1 MKTRK
6 LLSVLLAVV
15 LVLGTLA
22 AIGLTVSADVTE
34 IATAEDLLKI
44 SGQSGEYKLTADITL
59 TGTVES
65 FSGTLDGDG
74 HTVTVSAPMFASLS
88 GTVKNLKL
96 AGEITSDA
104 TIQVGALANVVP
116 ASLTLDKVTSDVK
129 LTAAN
134 ASGVGGFIGNVVS
147 SVATTVTIRNCINKG
162 AVSAKANV
170 GGFIGYAQNNASDTT
185 VYTVIDFDYC
195 VNEGDVKMSTT
206 DSGQGAAGFLGY
218 NGKLTDL
225 QVAYCVNKGDISAT
239 GGDYGIAG
247 ILGCGSWAREYQKA
261 TITYSANYG
270 DITITDDENQ
280 RGRVAGIVGRWNRRA
295 LQLTIDHCYNM
306 GAIHGGAKGDPDG
319 ACGILGYTHKNDNN
333 GDTNVITVTNC
344 YNAGTVTAAG
354 GTTYATGVVHNDN
367 AGNTTSSNNYYLT
380 DTAASAGKNI
390 AAAPADKDALN
401 TALKEIG
408 YVVDAAQNDGF
419 AVLAWQC
426 SHSATT
432 VDCIGTKCTIC
443 QLQLDENGSGE
454 HDYGDWSPVSGAT
467 ATTDGED
474 KRVCGV
480 CNHEETRVVDATGKI
495 APVDGVYYVEN
506 EDQMLWLAYNMNNG
520 TVSASSDIVL
530 KADVTLTNGMTF
542 IDKSYN
548 GTFDGKGHTL
558 SGLNYTIF
566 NALDGTVKN
575 IVLKGDI
582 DYTGISDNNRAR
594 KASTIAFEGTAMTV
608 ENVVSY
614 VNITS
619 KAKDLNAG
627 GIIGYASGSCTFNRV
642 TYAGNYTMEWTGS
655 GGGLGAIFGWG
666 NAGGSGTTTLTDC
679 SFTGTITVTGD
690 APDGTLRV
698 GAVAGFG
705 GNGTY
710 NLTRCTNTGTVN
722 YEITDETTLNDIYA
736 GGIIGRLENG
746 FTMTDCVVVGTSTK
760 DNKENYGAFIGYCD
774 TKGNTVKHCV
784 TFITETATFDNG
796 VISNYVGNG
805 EKAHSYVD
813 CYDKLMAEA
822 IGEPITIGGV
832 AYQEYNF
839 GYLNAETKAMKVF
852 KYSQGTI
859 TKVDDTNYTI
869 GSYDLS
875 AFVSARLTDVAGYND
890 LRFIIAADLKGLD
903 GYQSLELSIVFKK
916 GDSEVFTVTRDLA
929 TELYA
934 YESAIAAGNT
944 YTAAE
949 GSVLFGM
956 VITDVPTGAWDTVT
970 VSLYDENDRLVT
982 VGQQTSADVS
992 MAERVDYDFF
1002 GLENHHAA
1010 LNYHATWVI
1019 YIRKDDIA
1027 PGIDNGYK
1035 VELVVNGKTYTV
1047 KNFHNWHSSGDG
1059 SGLRMDMETAGV
1071 SFMKG
1076 DDLTVVVR
1084 IYDENGN
1091 FLYYTNPHNLTTGF
1105 STSEYADVKM
1115 PENTYVKQTVVSYDD
1130 DLNNWGDGAT
1140 EKLFDGNTTDTK
1152 IGGTTTGGKVTVTFS
1167 LATATKITYYTLYT
1181 GKDTASNTGRNPSGW
1196 ILYGKVGEEWVVLDD
1211 VSTKSGMKPVN
1222 STAYSYKIDNPQA
1235 IKDYKI
1241 VFATGSNFQMN
1252 ELELYASP
1260 TVELPAE
1267 AVKIPVSSFSS
1278 DEIEN
1283 DGGEGLAKL
1292 FDGATNTKVCKN
1304 VSAKNTFTIA
1314 FTLPKAF
1321 KLTHYTMITA
1331 NDTAGS
1337 SDRNPKSWKLYGSEN
1352 GTDGWVLL
1360 SDMPVTGLEAKN
1372 FEPYTYAIQNPGSYQ
1387 YYKIEFE
1394 RKGDLFQMSEL
1405 QLFTTEMTKQTVTSF
1420 SSTNVGNDGDE
1431 GLAKL
1436 FDDDITGSKV
1446 WSGGKDT
1453 LTVDFSLENATTLKV
1468 YTLTTGGDTAT
1479 YTSRNPKSWVLYG
1492 VVKDGEGNE
1501 TGTVILAEST
1511 GGLQAVNSTT
1521 FAFGVDNPQ
1530 EFKDYRIVFVKDNGF
1545 QMNDLSVYA

>member
-34 IATAEDLLKI
+34 IASAEDLLKI
-44 SGQSGEYKLTADITL
+44 SGDGEYKLTQDITL
-59 TGTVES
+59 TGTIES
-65 FSGTLDGDG
+65 FSGTLDGNG

-96 AGEITSDA
+96 AGSITAGA
-104 TIQVGALANVVP
+104 TNTVGALANTADGATVDGCTSSVVI
-116 ASLTLDKVTSDVK
+116 TG
-129 LTAAN
+129 AAN
-134 ASGVGGFIGNVVS
+134 GDYLRVGGLVG
-147 SVATTVTIRNCINKG
+147 VATGSTVTK
-162 AVSAKANV
+162 SAFDGSITLTGLLHKENDNNIGGIAARITAN
-170 GGFIGYAQNNASDTT
+170 TT
-185 VYTVIDFDYC
+185 ISEC
-195 VNEGDVKMSTT
+195 VNSGAISTT
-206 DSGQGAAGFLGY
+206 GAASSNRGGQGGIVGFGE
-218 NGKLTDL
+218 NSTVTK
-225 QVAYCVNKGDISAT
+225 CVNKGVLTADTSAFCV
-239 GGDYGIAG
+239 GGIMGRNQPSG
-247 ILGCGSWAREYQKA
+247 
-261 TITYSANYG
+261 TNPVVITYCANLAAVNKTNSG
-270 DITITDDENQ
+270 GEHA
-280 RGRVAGIVGRWNRRA
+280 AGVI
-295 LQLTIDHCYNM
+295 
-306 GAIHGGAKGDPDG
+306 
-319 ACGILGYTHKNDNN
+319 GYLKA
-333 GDTNVITVTNC
+333 GEIRYC
-344 YNAGTVTAAG
+344 YNAGDV
-354 GTTYATGVVHNDN
+354 
-367 AGNTTSSNNYYLT
+367 TSSNGNTGGLFGYINLSVTGMIIENNYNVGTVAFGVGFAKGSTSGDGLT
-380 DTAASAGKNI
+380 AGQNYVITADTGNCTTAGKL
-390 AAAPADKDALN
+390 APTVVNASELNGLLLALN
-401 TALKEIG
+401 DTPF
-408 YVVDAAQNDGF
+408 VVDPAVNDGY
-419 AVLAWQC
+419 AVFTWQC

-467 ATTDGED
+467 ATTDGQD

-480 CNHEETRVVDATGKI
+480 CNHEETRAVDATGKI

-530 KADVTLTNGMTF
+530 KADVTLTSGMTF
-542 IDKSYN
+542 IDKSYK

-722 YEITDETTLNDIYA
+722 YEITDETALNDIYA
-736 GGIIGRLENG
+736 GGIIGRIENG
-746 FTMTDCVVVGTSTK
+746 FTMTDCVVAGTSTK
-760 DNKENYGAFIGYCD
+760 DNKSNYGAFIGYSN
-774 TKGNTVKHCV
+774 TKGGTIKHCV
-784 TFITETATFDNG
+784 TFITETATSDNG
-796 VISNYVGNG
+796 VISNYIGNG
-805 EKAHSYVD
+805 SKEHNYVD
-813 CYDKLMAEA
+813 CYGSEA
-822 IGEPITIGGV
+822 IEKIGEPVTIGGV

-890 LRFIIAADLKGLD
+890 LRFIIAADRKGLD
-903 GYQSLELSIVFKK
+903 GYQSLELAIVFKK

-944 YTAAE
+944 YTAAD

-982 VGQQTSADVS
+982 VGQQTSAEVS
-992 MAERVDYDFF
+992 MAERVDYAFY

-1019 YIRKDDIA
+1019 YIWKDDVA

-1047 KNFHNWHSSGDG
+1047 KNFNNWHTEGDG

-1091 FLYYTNPHNLTTGF
+1091 FLYYTNPHNLTTEF
-1105 STSEYADVKM
+1105 STSEYADVKL
-1115 PENTYVKQTVVSYDD
+1115 PENTYVKQPVTSYVD

-1152 IGGTTTGGKVTVTFS
+1152 IGGNTVDGKVTVEFS
-1167 LATATKITYYTLYT
+1167 LAGATKITYYTLYT

-1211 VSTKSGMKPVN
+1211 VSTKTGLKAVN
-1222 STAYSYKIDNPQA
+1222 STAFSYKIDNPQA

-1241 VFATGSNFQMN
+1241 VFATGGNFQMN

-1278 DEIEN
+1278 EEIEN

-1304 VSAKNTFTIA
+1304 VSAKDTFTIA

-1372 FEPYTYAIQNPGSYQ
+1372 FEPYTYAIQTPGSYQ
-1387 YYKIEFE
+1387 YYKIEFV
-1394 RKGDLFQMSEL
+1394 RNGGLFQMSEL
-1405 QLFTTEMTKQTVTSF
+1405 QLFTTDIAKQTVSSF
-1420 SSTNVGNDGDE
+1420 SSTNVGNDGNE

-1436 FDDDITGSKV
+1436 FDDNITGSKV
-1446 WSGGKDT
+1446 YNGGT
-1453 LTVDFSLENATTLKV
+1453 GNLTIDFSLENATTLK
-1468 YTLTTGGDTAT
+1468 YYALTTGGDTAS
-1479 YTSRNPKSWVLYG
+1479 YSSRNPKSWVLYG
-1492 VVKDGEGNE
+1492 VNGEE
-1501 TGTVILAEST
+1501 TTVLAEVT
-1511 GGLQAVNSTT
+1511 GGLQTVNATT
-1521 FAFGVDNPQ
+1521 FFFTVDNPQ